1 MESFLELQGVRVGF
15 PIQKGIFRR
24 THGHKIVLDS
34 VSFKIARGKT
44 VGLVGESGSGKTT
57 IGRAILGLVP
67 VMAGSIPLYLDDPLI
82 SREPL
87 DLAQGFPDDFD
98 PSTGQ
103 VRSLSRMLRRRLQ
116 IIFQDPYSS
125 LNPRLRI
132 GDVLLEAM
140 HLHFPEMTEA
150 LRRKKA
156 KDTLDRVGLSDSALE
171 RYPHEFSGGQRQ
183 RISIAR
189 ALVLDP
195 QFIVCDECVSALDVS
210 IQAQILNLLRD
221 LQEERRLT
229 YLFISHD
236 LSVVRYISHEI
247 CVLDRGRIV
256 EQGEASRVVDQPVE
270 PYTKRLLEA
279 VPSLI
284 PRR

>member
-1 MESFLELQGVRVGF
+1 
-15 PIQKGIFRR
+15 
-24 THGHKIVLDS
+24 
-34 VSFKIARGKT
+34 
-44 VGLVGESGSGKTT
+44 
-57 IGRAILGLVP
+57 
-67 VMAGSIPLYLDDPLI
+67 
-82 SREPL
+82 
-87 DLAQGFPDDFD
+87 
-98 PSTGQ
+98 
-103 VRSLSRMLRRRLQ
+103 
-116 IIFQDPYSS
+116 
-125 LNPRLRI
+125 
-132 GDVLLEAM
+132 
-140 HLHFPEMTEA
+140 
-150 LRRKKA
+150 
-156 KDTLDRVGLSDSALE
+156 VGLSDSALD

-189 ALVLDP
+189 ALVLNP
-195 QFIVCDECVSALDVS
+195 EFIVCDECVSALDVS

-247 CVLDRGRIV
+247 CVLDRGTIV
-256 EQGEASRVVDQPVE
+256 EQGDAARVVDHPQQ